1 METRNQVST
10 GNNSGQETR
19 ELVSATTNY
28 ELTVSVC
35 RESSF
40 MGGGLLIRV
49 FAAGLMRKLGTGD
62 EVSK

>member
-40 MGGGLLIRV
+40 MGDGLIV
-49 FAAGLMRKLGTGD
+49 SVCSWADEELGTGG
-62 EVSK
+62 